1 MIGILVAGNLDFR
14 CFEIINLL
22 SEDGVDFIVD
32 IDFIEV
38 GGDNLTA
45 IGVDGLVAHGFYYS
59 Y

>member
-14 CFEIINLL
+14 CFEIIDLL